1 MTTIIIK
8 QTGAPGR
15 DAKMFR
21 AYEPAAGAGPDR
33 SLGVSASTTGN
44 PSYGVIRCAAKAFVK
59 FTEPKGELE
68 EVETRIRL
76 KPVVAD
82 MIWLATLEPKELKP

>member
-21 AYEPAAGAGPDR
+21 AYEPGFGLRKADR

-44 PSYGVIRCAAKAFVK
+44 ASYGVLRCAAKAFVK
-59 FTEPKGELE
+59 FTEPQGDVD

-76 KPVVAD
+76 KPIIAD
-82 MIWLATLEPKELKP
+82 RVWLATLDPK